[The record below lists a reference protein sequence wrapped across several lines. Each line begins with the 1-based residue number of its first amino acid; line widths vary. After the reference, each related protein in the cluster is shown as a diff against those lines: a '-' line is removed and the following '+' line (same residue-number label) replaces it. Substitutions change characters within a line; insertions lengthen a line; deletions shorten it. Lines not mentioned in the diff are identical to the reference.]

1 MSLRSTGTVG
11 PYMGAGLL
19 LTGFVIIV
27 LAGLGS
33 LYGAMICGLLVGM
46 IETTIVGMVSASMK
60 EAVLFIILFAV
71 LVVRPQGL
79 FSRADAQR
87 D

>member
-1 MSLRSTGTVG
+1 M
-11 PYMGAGLL
+11 
-19 LTGFVIIV
+19 V
-27 LAGLGS
+27 L
-33 LYGAMICGLLVGM
+33 VP
-46 IETTIVGMVSASMK
+46 SASMK